1 VELRRTTM
9 SPEPVPEGLDPR
21 IAHRDV
27 SVEVEGVHLDRM
39 THQSTVREFTVSS
52 DEPPS
57 LGGENEHPYPLDYFG
72 VGVVT

>member
-1 VELRRTTM
+1 MT
-9 SPEPVPEGLDPR
+9 PQPDDPEGLDPR

-27 SVEVEGVHLDRM
+27 SVEVQGIHLDRM
-39 THQSTVREFTVSS
+39 THQATVGQFTVTS

-57 LGGENEHPYPLDYFG
+57 LGGDDEHPYPLDYFG